1 MAMPISELG
10 HIPPQNLDAEESVLG
25 AMMIAPGAIDA
36 VSEILQFGDFYRES
50 HGLIYR
56 AAQALHEASEPVD
69 PITLTN
75 ALEQRGQ
82 LEKIGGRTRLQELA
96 RLVPATANARHYA
109 EIVHEAATL
118 RGLIRTGGEI
128 AQLGWNREGEPN
140 QLIDQAEQL
149 IGELGGRDVGGGFSP
164 VRDALNQT
172 CQQLIEAGRNTDGI
186 IGVPT
191 GFRSIDHLTAGF
203 QPGNLIILAAR
214 PSVGKSALALKIG
227 WHACRHSDGSVGLV
241 SLEMSRAEIVQRL
254 LACCG
259 HVDLHALRTG
269 RLGREET
276 ARVFHHSVTTAIT
289 EAPLHIDD
297 HSATIAEI
305 KSRLRK
311 LKRQHG
317 LSLAI
322 IDYLQLVAPN
332 GRNQNRTRN
341 DEVAEVTRALKL
353 LAVELDIPILAL
365 SQLNRKL
372 EERAEKRPQLSD
384 LRDSGAIEQD
394 ANLVLLMHRLDGQTT
409 EVMIAKNRN
418 GPTGDVK
425 LSFVKKEATF
435 TEQTRI
441 PGVVG

>member
-1 MAMPISELG
+1 LQ
-10 HIPPQNLDAEESVLG
+10 HVPPQNLDAEESVLG

-36 VSEILQFGDFYRES
+36 VTEILHVADFYRES
-50 HGLIYR
+50 HGRIYR
-56 AAQALHEASEPVD
+56 AAQGLHDAGEPVD
-69 PITLTN
+69 PITLTS
-75 ALEQRGQ
+75 ALEQRGE
-82 LEKIGGRTRLQELA
+82 LEKVGGRMRLHELA

-109 EIVHEAATL
+109 EIVHESATL
-118 RGLIRTGGEI
+118 RGLIRAGGEI
-128 AQLGWNREGEPN
+128 AQLGWSREGEPA

-149 IGELGGRDVGGGFSP
+149 IGELGGRDLGDGFSP
-164 VRDALNQT
+164 IRDGLNQT
-172 CQQLIEAGRNTDGI
+172 CQQLIEAGNNTDGI

-191 GFRSIDHLTAGF
+191 GFRSLDHLTAGF
-203 QPGNLIILAAR
+203 QPGNLVILAAR

-227 WHACRHSDGSVGLV
+227 WHACRHSEGSVGLV

-276 ARVFHHSVTTAIT
+276 ARVFHHSVTTALAA
-289 EAPLHIDD
+289 APLHIDD
-297 HSATIAEI
+297 HAATVAEI

-311 LKRQHG
+311 LKRKHG

-322 IDYLQLVAPN
+322 VDYLQLVAPP

-353 LAVELDIPILAL
+353 LAVELDVPVLAL

-372 EERAEKRPQLSD
+372 EDRAEKRPQLSD

-394 ANLVLLMHRLDGQTT
+394 ANLVLLMHRVDEQTT

-425 LSFVKKEATF
+425 LAFVKKEATF
-435 TEQTRI
+435 TERAEHM
-441 PGVVG
+441 PGVLG